1 MKLGLNFIKALVQV
15 VDEEIDWEGEEDA
28 PAVTRVTAR
37 RNRLNSYWLG
47 INTFTIYTC
56 SRSL

>member
-1 MKLGLNFIKALVQV
+1 VKLGLNFIKALVQV

-37 RNRLNSYWLG
+37 RNRLNSY
-47 INTFTIYTC
+47 
-56 SRSL
+56 